1 MNVLSISRLAV
12 ASFLVLLTACAGTGG
27 SKLTYETIETRYQ
40 SGLVGWAS
48 ESGQLNT
55 VILGNPFATKVDPE
69 AIAQVLKLPRWFKTE
84 AIAQVSKLPRW
95 FKPVQLTTRPKDP
108 ARTENRLVLVFNP
121 TSRPLGGKAACGDL
135 GRIAVAGPSATMRV
149 QLAFCSGSNLNTAVI
164 LDAPVSSGPGDPTF
178 QRHMNEALAVL
189 LPSENPLHR
198 SGGRKRRR

>member
-69 AIAQVLKLPRWFKTE
+69 AIAQVLKLPG
-84 AIAQVSKLPRW
+84 W

-121 TSRPLGGKAACGDL
+121 TSRPLGGNN
-135 GRIAVAGPSATMRV
+135 VEFV
-149 QLAFCSGSNLNTAVI
+149 
-164 LDAPVSSGPGDPTF
+164 
-178 QRHMNEALAVL
+178 
-189 LPSENPLHR
+189 
-198 SGGRKRRR
+198 

>member
-55 VILGNPFATKVDPE
+55 VILGNPFATNVDPE
-69 AIAQVLKLPRWFKTE
+69 AMAGVLELPGWFK
-84 AIAQVSKLPRW
+84 S
-95 FKPVQLTTRPKDP
+95 VQLTTRPKDP

-121 TSRPLGGKAACGDL
+121 TKRPLGGKAACGDL
-135 GRIAVAGPSATMRV
+135 GRIAVAEPSATMQV

-164 LDAPVSSGPGDPTF
+164 LDAPVGGGPGDPAF
-178 QRHMNEALAVL
+178 QRHVNEALAVL
-189 LPSENPLHR
+189 LPRENPLHR
-198 SGGRKRRR
+198 GGGRKRRR